1 MSLSRRFVLSGLAAS
16 AVSGPAMAQAQPEF
30 YPIPVELLEGLER
43 LNGRVSLGSRNPD
56 VTIVEFFDYNCGFCR
71 RTARD
76 VRPLLQSE
84 KNLRFVLVNFAV
96 LGIPSVMATRVALAF
111 SRQKADRYL
120 DFHEQMFAQG
130 GVRDADMALAV
141 ATKLGADRERLI
153 ADANSEAV
161 TEAMKASARLG
172 ESFAFQ
178 ATPSFLV
185 GREGFSGAL
194 TLEQKR
200 AAIRAFRQCEKTSC
214 A

>member
-1 MSLSRRFVLSGLAAS
+1 MFFSRRFVLSSLAAS
-16 AVSGPAMAQAQPEF
+16 AFASPASAQGRPEF

-84 KNLRFVLVNFAV
+84 QNLRFMLVNYAV

-130 GVRDADMALAV
+130 GLRDAEMALAV
-141 ATKLGADRERLI
+141 ATKLGADRSRLI
-153 ADANSEAV
+153 ADADSEAV

-214 A
+214 G